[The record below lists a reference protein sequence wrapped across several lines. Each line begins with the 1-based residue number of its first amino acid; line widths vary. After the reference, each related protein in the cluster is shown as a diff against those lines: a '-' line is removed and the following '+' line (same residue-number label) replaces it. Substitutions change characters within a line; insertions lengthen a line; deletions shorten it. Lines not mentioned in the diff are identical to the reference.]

1 MKLSILT
8 ATYNRENT
16 LSKLY
21 QSIASNLYD
30 KLEVEWLIM
39 DDGSTD
45 STKKLVQDFIDKSN
59 FSIKYY
65 YQDNKGKMSA
75 INNLVKYAQGELII
89 ECDSDDYFMENAFEK
104 IYSKAGY
111 LLEDDELYALIFL
124 RDMSNM
130 KVSGKNFKR
139 EDFKT
144 SLFDMYFKEN
154 MDGEKIIL
162 YKTSVRKMY
171 KYVLEEAEKFSTEA
185 RMHYKIEEKY
195 KVKCFNLEVVSGEY
209 LQQGYTKNI
218 NKIFIEN
225 PLGYFKYFKE
235 ILSRDIR
242 GITFDKRL
250 YVVKHYILFAVLSKS
265 RIDIKCIKNFVNKFL
280 VFLLYW
286 PGVLKSKIFMKNIGK
301 ISHETQAID
310 NC

>member
-16 LSKLY
+16 LPKLY
-21 QSIASNLYD
+21 QSIVSNLYD

-45 STKKLVQDFIDKSN
+45 STKSLVQDFIDKSK

-104 IYSKAGY
+104 IYSKAGC
-111 LLEDDELYALIFL
+111 LLDDNELYALIFL
-124 RDMSNM
+124 RDMSNID
-130 KVSGKNFKR
+130 VSGKKFIV
-139 EDFKT
+139 EDKKT
-144 SLFDMYFKEN
+144 SMFDMYFKEN
-154 MDGEKIIL
+154 MNGEKIIL

-171 KYVLEEAEKFSTEA
+171 EYVLEENERFSTEA

-195 KVKCFNLEVVSGEY
+195 KVKCFNLEIVSGEY
-209 LQQGYTKNI
+209 LEQGYTKNI
-218 NKIFIEN
+218 NKVFVEN
-225 PLGYFKYFKE
+225 PVGYFNYFKE
-235 ILSRDIR
+235 ILARDIR
-242 GITFDKRL
+242 GITFSKRL

-265 RIDIKCIKNFVNKFL
+265 RIDVKYIKNFVNKFL
-280 VFLLYW
+280 VFLLYV
-286 PGVLKSKIFMKNIGK
+286 PGVMKSKRFIKN
-301 ISHETQAID
+301 
-310 NC
+310 C